1 MKTPPMRGMGE
12 MTIDDILLKA
22 LKGGEPATVN
32 DILKHF
38 ERRVRGRGVVVRDGR
53 GGAHRKFTYRL
64 LQPNIPA
71 KALGKK
77 GGGLAPHRRA

>member
-1 MKTPPMRGMGE
+1 M
-12 MTIDDILLKA
+12 
-22 LKGGEPATVN
+22 VN

-38 ERRVRGRGVVVRDGR
+38 VRRVRIRLNKLRVRGVVVREGR

-77 GGGLAPHRRA
+77 GGGFPPHRRA

>member
-1 MKTPPMRGMGE
+1 VRIRLNK
-12 MTIDDILLKA
+12 L
-22 LKGGEPATVN
+22 
-32 DILKHF
+32 
-38 ERRVRGRGVVVRDGR
+38 RVRGVVVRDGR

-77 GGGLAPHRRA
+77 GGRFAPHRRA